1 MALNVRFRDKASYR
15 FENFMA
21 RGGMSIFMSLLA
33 LFLLCFVF
41 AILIRWIILLL
52 FPGTDIVGNFFG
64 HIWKIFLAMTDPG
77 NMGEDTESSAWL
89 KFTIIVAGIL
99 GVVIFSMLIAFITTQ
114 LEGMIHRFRKGRS
127 KVIEDGQTLI
137 LGWNERVI
145 DIIRELIIA
154 NESESRASV
163 VILADRDKEEMDD
176 EVLTLIA
183 DTKTTRIVTRSGSTS
198 TLANLH
204 KVNAEQAKSAI
215 VLASCGHG
223 ATDEEKRLSD
233 ARVIK
238 TVLALIG
245 CQGGSN
251 EINIVAELFEES
263 SRELV
268 ETFESDRITT
278 VDSWDILGKILV
290 QTSRTSGLAVVYNEI
305 LSFDGGEMYFYNAD
319 WGQIPFYQLLYHFP
333 DGVIMGVRRADGSLE
348 LRPAK
353 EAVVNPDDEVLILA
367 EDNSTIQ
374 YQKEPVARPR
384 DFPYTNK
391 ERKHKQERE
400 LILGW
405 HSVASIVVSE
415 YADYLLQ
422 GSTIDIVVNRPSLSI
437 KADVE
442 RLKRANQKL
451 KINLIDKN
459 PMAWEDLVGIDPFHY
474 DNVIILSQSEDDPSP
489 ERTDSETMVILLL
502 MRKML
507 RDNPERHKGTKLITQ
522 VLNSENQ
529 ELITQTNVDDFII
542 SNKLIT
548 MIFAQ
553 LSEEPRIKQ
562 LYDDMFA
569 EEGSEIYLKPVP
581 LYFDTLPVQA
591 TFADILAQV
600 CKRDEI
606 CLGVRMG
613 RLAND
618 PGKNFGVK
626 LNPPK
631 DQAFTLSEFDSL
643 VVLAENEL

>member
-1 MALNVRFRDKASYR
+1 MALTTRFRDKASYK

-21 RGGMSIFMSLLA
+21 KGGMSIFLSLLV
-33 LFLLCFVF
+33 LFIASLVVAVF
-41 AILIRWIILLL
+41 IRWIILLI
-52 FPGTDIVGNFFG
+52 FPGVDILEDFFN
-64 HIWKIFLAMTDPG
+64 HIWAVFLAMTDPG
-77 NMGEDTESSAWL
+77 NMGVDTESSAWL
-89 KFTIIVAGIL
+89 KFTIIVAGML

-127 KVIEDGQTLI
+127 KVVEAGQTLI

-154 NESESRASV
+154 NESEKKASV
-163 VILADRDKEEMDD
+163 VILAEVDKEEMDD
-176 EVLTLIA
+176 EIFTLIT
-183 DTKTTRIVTRSGSTS
+183 DSKTTKIVTRNGSTS
-198 TLANLH
+198 SLANLK
-204 KVNAEQAKSAI
+204 KVNADKAKSAI

-223 ATDEEKRLSD
+223 STDDEKRLSD
-233 ARVIK
+233 AKVIK

-251 EINIVAELFEES
+251 ELNIVAELFEES
-263 SRELV
+263 SRDLV
-268 ETFESDRITT
+268 ETFESELITT
-278 VDSWDILGKILV
+278 IDSWDILGKILV

-305 LSFDGGEMYFYNAD
+305 LSFDGGEMYFYNSD
-319 WGQIPFYQLLYHFP
+319 WGQIPFYKLLYHFP
-333 DGVIMGVRRADGSLE
+333 DGVIMGIRRADGKLE
-348 LRPAK
+348 LRPAQD
-353 EAVVNPDDEVLILA
+353 AVVREDDEVLILA
-367 EDNSTIQ
+367 EDDSTID
-374 YQKEPVARPR
+374 YQKEPVAQPKG
-384 DFPYTNK
+384 FAYTH
-391 ERKHKQERE
+391 EARQHKLERE
-400 LILGW
+400 LVLGW
-405 HSVASIVVSE
+405 HSVASIVIRE
-415 YADYLLQ
+415 YADYLLE
-422 GSTIDIVVNRPSLSI
+422 GSSIDIVVNHPSLSI

-442 RLKRANQKL
+442 RLKRANPNL
-451 KINLIDKN
+451 KISLVDKN
-459 PMAWEDLVGIDPFHY
+459 PMDWEDLVSVDPFEY
-474 DNVIILSQSEDDPSP
+474 NNVIILSQSEDDPSP

-553 LSEEPRIKQ
+553 LSEEPKIKQ

-569 EEGSEIYLKPVP
+569 EEGSEIYLKPAP
-581 LYFDTLPVQA
+581 LYFDALPVRA

-606 CLGVRMG
+606 CLGIRLG
-613 RLAND
+613 RFAND
-618 PGKNFGVK
+618 PEKNFGVK

-631 DQAFTLSEFDSL
+631 DQVFSISEFDSL
-643 VVLAENEL
+643 VVLAEDEL

>member
-1 MALNVRFRDKASYR
+1 MALNVRFRDKASYK

-21 RGGMSIFMSLLA
+21 RGGMSIFLSLLF

-41 AILIRWIILLL
+41 TILLRWIILLL
-52 FPGTDIVGNFFG
+52 FPGVDIIGDFFR
-64 HIWKIFLAMTDPG
+64 HIWNIFLAMTDPG
-77 NMGEDTESSAWL
+77 NMGVDDDSSAWL
-89 KFTIIVAGIL
+89 KFTIIVAGML

-127 KVIEDGQTLI
+127 KVVEAGQTLI

-154 NESESRASV
+154 NESERKASV
-163 VILADRDKEEMDD
+163 VILAEKDKEEMDD
-176 EVLTLIA
+176 EIYTLI
-183 DTKTTRIVTRSGSTS
+183 TKFKTTKIVTRNGSTS
-198 TLANLH
+198 SLANLN
-204 KVNAEQAKSAI
+204 KVNAAQAKSAI

-251 EINIVAELFEES
+251 ELNIVAELFEES

-268 ETFESDRITT
+268 DTFESELITT

-319 WGQIPFYQLLYHFP
+319 WGQIPFYRLLYHFA
-333 DGVIMGVRRADGSLE
+333 DGVIMGIRRADGRLE
-348 LRPAK
+348 LKPAQD
-353 EAVVNPDDEVLILA
+353 AVVEADDEVLILA
-367 EDNSTIQ
+367 EDDSTID
-374 YQKEPVARPR
+374 YQKEPVVKPR
-384 DFPYTNK
+384 DLPYTHRGR
-391 ERKHKQERE
+391 EHRLERE
-400 LILGW
+400 LVLGW
-405 HSVASIVVSE
+405 HSVASIVISE
-415 YADYLLQ
+415 YADYLLE
-422 GSTIDIVVNRPSLSI
+422 GSQVDIVVNHPSLSI

-451 KINLIDKN
+451 KISLIDKN
-459 PMAWEDLVGIDPFHY
+459 PMAWEDLVSVDPFGYH
-474 DNVIILSQSEDDPSP
+474 NVIILSQSEDDPSP

-553 LSEEPRIKQ
+553 LSEEPKIKQ

-569 EEGSEIYLKPVP
+569 EEGSEIYLKPAP
-581 LYFDTLPVQA
+581 LYFDTLPVQV
-591 TFADILAQV
+591 TFADIIGQV
-600 CKRDEI
+600 LKRDEI

-613 RLAND
+613 RYSND
-618 PGKNFGVK
+618 PQRNFGVK

-631 DQAFTLSEFDSL
+631 DQVFALSEFDSL
-643 VVLAENEL
+643 VVLAEDEL